1 MKPPERHSA
10 WLQYN
15 SLLLHNPHRHMSA
28 PPVSYCMHQ
37 QQHQQQ
43 PGHAAFGNV
52 FSTSLSATR
61 GSGIPTPCAALL
73 TAVDVLVLH
82 QPLCLSRAESSYG
95 FDPSSVGMSEKEATN
110 IALAFGQVGW
120 GAVRGT
126 SPGASR

>member
-1 MKPPERHSA
+1 MQLSETFLAQACR
-10 WLQYN
+10 
-15 SLLLHNPHRHMSA
+15 PH
-28 PPVSYCMHQ
+28 
-37 QQHQQQ
+37 
-43 PGHAAFGNV
+43 G
-52 FSTSLSATR
+52 

-73 TAVDVLVLH
+73 TAVDVPVLH